1 MLEQALLDA
10 SIGTK
15 KRKEEK
21 IEANRQSCPP
31 AHVRN
36 LRPRTQRD
44 RESKRNEKEERE
56 RGEEV
61 GEEGERVF
69 DRRLKCNCAI
79 SFLFQ
84 HNEE

>member
-1 MLEQALLDA
+1 MLPSEQ
-10 SIGTK
+10 
-15 KRKEEK
+15 KRQEEK
-21 IEANRQSCPP
+21 IETNRQSCPP
-31 AHVRN
+31 ALVRN
-36 LRPRTQRD
+36 LGHRTQRD
-44 RESKRNEKEERE
+44 RESKRNEKKVGE